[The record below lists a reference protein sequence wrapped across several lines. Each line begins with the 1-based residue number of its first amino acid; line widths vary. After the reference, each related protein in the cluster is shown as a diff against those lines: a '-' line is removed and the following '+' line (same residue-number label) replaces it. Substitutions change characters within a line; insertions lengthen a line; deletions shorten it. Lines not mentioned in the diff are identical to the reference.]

1 MGRIMKLRE
10 SYKKGPVWG
19 HLIEI
24 DLMALSV
31 LVYYSPTEK
40 HVHFVSPESSRKG

>member
-1 MGRIMKLRE
+1 MDRITKLRD
-10 SYKKGPVWG
+10 SYKKGPGWG

-31 LVYYSPTEK
+31 LVYYSPAEK
-40 HVHFVSPESSRKG
+40 HIHFESPESSRKG